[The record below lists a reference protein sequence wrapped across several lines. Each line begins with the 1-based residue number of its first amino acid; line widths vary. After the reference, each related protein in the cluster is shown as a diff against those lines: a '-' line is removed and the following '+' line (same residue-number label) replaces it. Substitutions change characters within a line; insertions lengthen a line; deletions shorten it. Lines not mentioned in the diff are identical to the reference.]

1 MRQLLAV
8 AFGIAA
14 LSSGA
19 ALAQEEGAAAPA
31 PVEKP
36 TPEAIRS
43 FWQYYFKG
51 QGNGPVLADA
61 KLCLEVAKSGDNK
74 FECTQEVPA
83 GGVKAGTPI
92 YVWQAYLL
100 PQGEV
105 ADDLALQV
113 KLGDTVRETKDIK
126 LKGESIR
133 TRQWVYVK
141 LPKVGSWKLVLLRG
155 DQELKTLAVQAN

>member
-19 ALAQEEGAAAPA
+19 ALAQEEAAPAAAP
-31 PVEKP
+31 VDKP
-36 TPEAIRS
+36 APEAIRS

-51 QGNGPVLADA
+51 QGNGPAIADV
-61 KLCLEVAKSGDNK
+61 KLCLEVAKEGDNK
-74 FECTQEVPA
+74 FECTKEVPDE
-83 GGVKAGTPI
+83 GVKAGTPV

-105 ADDLALQV
+105 VEDITLQV

-133 TRQWVYVK
+133 TRQWTYVK
-141 LPKVGSWKLVLLRG
+141 LPKAGSWKLVLMRG

>member
-1 MRQLLAV
+1 MRKMLAV

-19 ALAQEEGAAAPA
+19 ALAQEEVAAA

-36 TPEAIRS
+36 TPEAILS

-61 KLCLEVAKSGDNK
+61 KLCLEISKEGDTKNECAK
-74 FECTQEVPA
+74 EVPA
-83 GGVKAGTPI
+83 EGVKAGTPI

-105 ADDLALQV
+105 VEDMALQV

-133 TRQWVYVK
+133 TRQWTYVK
-141 LPKVGSWKLVLLRG
+141 PAKAGTWKLVLLRG
-155 DQELKTLAVQAN
+155 DQEVKTLTVQAN